1 MYLLKVGEQL
11 HKMTIHNQST
21 LFKDSN
27 EAVKI
32 VIIVNLQIE
41 KNCQSMLQFKTA
53 TQSLITTLIRNHS
66 RINISV
72 TAINITTTFV
82 SFD

>member
-1 MYLLKVGEQL
+1 MN
-11 HKMTIHNQST
+11 T
-21 LFKDSN
+21 
-27 EAVKI
+27 VKI

-41 KNCQSMLQFKTA
+41 KYCLSMLQFKTA
-53 TQSLITTLIRNHS
+53 TQLLIIALIRNYS
-66 RINISV
+66 RFNISV

>member
-1 MYLLKVGEQL
+1 MN
-11 HKMTIHNQST
+11 T
-21 LFKDSN
+21 
-27 EAVKI
+27 VKI

-41 KNCQSMLQFKTA
+41 KYCLSMLQFKTA
-53 TQSLITTLIRNHS
+53 TQSLIMALIRNYS

>member
-1 MYLLKVGEQL
+1 MN
-11 HKMTIHNQST
+11 T
-21 LFKDSN
+21 
-27 EAVKI
+27 VKI
-32 VIIVNLQIE
+32 VIIVILQIE
-41 KNCQSMLQFKTA
+41 KYCLSMLQFKTA
-53 TQSLITTLIRNHS
+53 MQSLIMALIRNYS

>member
-1 MYLLKVGEQL
+1 MN
-11 HKMTIHNQST
+11 T
-21 LFKDSN
+21 
-27 EAVKI
+27 VKI
-32 VIIVNLQIE
+32 VIIVNLQI
-41 KNCQSMLQFKTA
+41 KKYCLSMLQFKTA
-53 TQSLITTLIRNHS
+53 TQSLIMALIRNYS